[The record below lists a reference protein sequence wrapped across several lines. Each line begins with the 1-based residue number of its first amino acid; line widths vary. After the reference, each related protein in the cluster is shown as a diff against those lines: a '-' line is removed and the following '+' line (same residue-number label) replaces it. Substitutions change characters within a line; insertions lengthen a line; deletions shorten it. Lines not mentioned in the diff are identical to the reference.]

1 MREDPYLDE
10 LRTMNE
16 IELIRAQLSLER
28 QHAAAV
34 SHALSAAA
42 AQGGDRLASR
52 DAFRE
57 ASVDYLAWVLSRF
70 EEREQ
75 VFHDLVRTR
84 FAADDENRRA
94 AEDIFALPGTSREA
108 LARLEAALRKGS
120 DSGSSRLWADFLQF
134 FDEAWRTRRD
144 ALDQLFARHAR
155 ITDWRA
161 MSAIDADSIFDERN
175 RYSRVRATLPEG
187 IELPSRG

>member
-1 MREDPYLDE
+1 MAKTRGD
-10 LRTMNE
+10 RTMNE
-16 IELIRAQLSLER
+16 VELIRAQLSLER

-108 LARLEAALRKGS
+108 LAKLEA
-120 DSGSSRLWADFLQF
+120 
-134 FDEAWRTRRD
+134 
-144 ALDQLFARHAR
+144 
-155 ITDWRA
+155 
-161 MSAIDADSIFDERN
+161 
-175 RYSRVRATLPEG
+175 
-187 IELPSRG
+187 